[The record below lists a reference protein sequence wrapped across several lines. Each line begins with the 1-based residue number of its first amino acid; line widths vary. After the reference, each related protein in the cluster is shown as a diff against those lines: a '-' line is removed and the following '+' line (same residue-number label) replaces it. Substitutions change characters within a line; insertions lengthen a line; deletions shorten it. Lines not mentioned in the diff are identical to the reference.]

1 MSEEGAPA
9 GAEARG
15 GEGGGETGGETRD
28 PPTAP
33 GAGTAFGPR
42 PLVLPETFDGT
53 GNWSDWCFH
62 LQNVASVNGWNE
74 AQKLQWLRVRV
85 TG

>member
-15 GEGGGETGGETRD
+15 GEVAVIYTGGETRD
-28 PPTAP
+28 HPTAP

-42 PLVLPETFDGT
+42 PQVQPETYDGT
-53 GNWSDWCFH
+53 GNWSDWCFNFE
-62 LQNVASVNGWNE
+62 NVAAVNGWNG
-74 AQKLQWLRVRV
+74 AQKLQWLESA
-85 TG
+85 